1 MCQTRRT
8 RDVKP
13 PADDGPEL
21 KSQLIA
27 LTGRSTVSKD
37 REAVPATPA
46 RHTRRGP
53 GGTRADAYAI
63 ANAQV
68 PNIFVGG
75 ENIGGSDDLQALHQ
89 QGKLKATLE
98 KANAI

>member
-1 MCQTRRT
+1 VRALGLPTLTRGPNAIPLAKT
-8 RDVKP
+8 LLDSYNASYEAIEINVV
-13 PADDGPEL
+13 DDGPEL

-27 LTGRSTVSKD
+27 LTGRST
-37 REAVPATPA
+37 
-46 RHTRRGP
+46 
-53 GGTRADAYAI
+53 
-63 ANAQV
+63 V